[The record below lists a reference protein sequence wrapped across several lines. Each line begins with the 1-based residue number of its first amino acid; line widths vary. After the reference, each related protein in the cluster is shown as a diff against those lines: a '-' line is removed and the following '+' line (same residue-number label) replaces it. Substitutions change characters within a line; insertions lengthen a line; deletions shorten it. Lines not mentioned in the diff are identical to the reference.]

1 MSPGKAVDPIKLNQ
15 ASENMHPN
23 NPHINTGQQQAFS
36 VAQKSNIFAINEIS
50 QQLEKPTQTPK
61 KDQFM
66 IVGVTGAKHSGKR
79 TFADYLVN
87 YHGFTK
93 VDLFDIQPELKIG
106 QIT

>member
-1 MSPGKAVDPIKLNQ
+1 
-15 ASENMHPN
+15 
-23 NPHINTGQQQAFS
+23 
-36 VAQKSNIFAINEIS
+36 
-50 QQLEKPTQTPK
+50 
-61 KDQFM
+61 M
-66 IVGVTGAKHSGKR
+66 IVGVTGPKHSGKK